1 MKDTGNV
8 KSDLLQQ
15 EIQHID
21 ITSFDARP
29 IIDAMGKM
37 TFTSRD
43 TARAADIFNDDAEGR
58 ELLDPG

>member
-8 KSDLLQQ
+8 KADLLKQ

-29 IIDAMGKM
+29 IIQAMGDM
-37 TFTSRD
+37 SFTSRD
-43 TARAADIFNDDAEGR
+43 LASATEIFNAMLKDKDCSSC
-58 ELLDPG
+58 